1 MCGIAG
7 FWGEGGEPVGW
18 RMIESLRH
26 RGPDYQGVWCE
37 GTVVLAHARLSILD
51 LDPRSH
57 QPFFSSDGRY
67 GIVFN
72 GEIYNFQVLRAELEK
87 AGYTFRT
94 TSDTEVLLTA
104 YQHWGGACLER
115 LRGMFA
121 FAIYD
126 RVERRF
132 FLARDPMGKKPLYY
146 TFQGGIFAFA
156 SEIKALWRHPAIPR
170 RLSLPALHAYLV
182 LDYVPTPYAIGEGIF
197 KLEGGHYMIV
207 EENRLVEKGAYWEPP
222 FPLSGKV
229 SYSFEEARCTLDRLL
244 NEAVQ
249 LRMVADVP
257 VGVFLSGGIDS
268 STVAWYAQ
276 AQSASPVLTFS
287 IGFTEKS
294 YDESDYAVKVAK
306 HLGTDHYAAM
316 LTPQKALELVEEVF
330 PLMDEP
336 FADASILP
344 TYFLS
349 QFARQRV
356 IVALGGDGGD
366 ELQAGYPTFIADRYA
381 GLLAWVPAGGIRFME
396 RLAAK
401 LLPPSDANIAL
412 DFKVRQFLR
421 GFTGRVIERHTR
433 WLASF
438 LPEELSVLLRPEYAH
453 GAASVLETWLMPYL
467 QRIPEGTPLY
477 ARVAFLYYKTYL
489 QDDILVKVDRAS
501 MYNALEVRA
510 PLLDKKVVEFLAS
523 LPLSYRRRGS
533 ETKFL
538 LKRLMQGRLPEEIL
552 YRPKKGF
559 GVPLS
564 RWLREDLRAPIQAE
578 LLRPD
583 PWFRPEALR
592 TLWEKHQSRR
602 ANYRKLL
609 WNLYT
614 FKRFA
619 RQWGLG

>member
-7 FWGEGGEPVGW
+7 FWGEGGEMVGK
-18 RMIESLRH
+18 RMIETLRH
-26 RGPDYQGVWCE
+26 RGPDYQAVWSE
-37 GTVVLAHARLSILD
+37 GPATLAHARLSILD

-57 QPFFSSDGRY
+57 QPFFSADGRHV
-67 GIVFN
+67 ITFN
-72 GEIYNFQVLRAELEK
+72 GEIYNFQALRHVLQKE
-87 AGYTFRT
+87 GITFRT
-94 TSDTEVLLTA
+94 TSDTEVLLEA
-104 YQHWGGACLER
+104 YRRWGKACLQH

-126 RVERRF
+126 REEKTF

-146 TFQGGIFAFA
+146 SFQHGVFAFA
-156 SEIKALWRHPAIPR
+156 SEIKALWQHPNIPR
-170 RLSLPALHAYLV
+170 RLSPTALHAYLV
-182 LDYVPTPYAIGEGIF
+182 LDYVPTPYAISEGIY

-207 EENRLVEKGAYWEPP
+207 REGHLIEHAAYWEPP
-222 FPLSGKV
+222 LPTENPLPL
-229 SYSFEEARCTLDRLL
+229 EEAVRTLDSLL
-244 NEAVQ
+244 AKAVR

-276 AQSASPVLTFS
+276 QHSESPILTFS

-294 YDESDYAVKVAK
+294 YDESDYAIKVARL
-306 HLGTDHYAAM
+306 LGTHHYAAT
-316 LTPQKALELVEEVF
+316 LTPQKALQLVEEVF

-366 ELQAGYPTFIADRYA
+366 ELQAGYPTFIADRYV
-381 GLLAWVPAGGIRFME
+381 GLLSWMPKGGIRLLE
-396 RLAAK
+396 HLAAT

-421 GFTGRVIERHTR
+421 GFTGEPIERHTR

-438 LPEELSVLLRPEYAH
+438 LPEELPTLLHPEYAQ
-453 GAASVLETWLMPYL
+453 GAENILEHWLTPYMRRL
-467 QRIPEGTPLY
+467 PEGTPLY

-510 PLLDKKVVEFLAS
+510 PLLDKEVVEFLAS
-523 LPLSYRRRGS
+523 LPLRYRRRGS
-533 ETKFL
+533 KTKFL
-538 LKRLMQGRLPEEIL
+538 LKKLMHRRLPAEVL

-564 RWLREDLRAPIQAE
+564 RWLREELRTPIEAE

-583 PWFRPEALR
+583 PWFRPSALR
-592 TLWEKHQSRR
+592 TLWEKHQNRQ

-609 WNLYT
+609 WNIYT

>member
-7 FWGEGGEPVGW
+7 FWGQGDEKVGW
-18 RMIESLRH
+18 QMIKAIGY
-26 RGPDYQGVWCE
+26 RGPDYHGVWRE
-37 GTVVLAHARLSILD
+37 DEVVLAHARLSILD

-57 QPFFSSDGRY
+57 QPFFSEDGRY
-67 GIVFN
+67 AIVFN
-72 GEIYNFQVLRAELEK
+72 GEIYNFQELRSLLERE
-87 AGYTFRT
+87 GYIFRT
-94 TSDTEVLLTA
+94 TSDTEVLLQS
-104 YQHWGGACLER
+104 YIRWGKRCLDQ

-126 RVERRF
+126 RVEKAF

-146 TFQGGIFAFA
+146 TFQNGLFAFA
-156 SEIKALWRHPAIPR
+156 SEIKALWQHPRIAR
-170 RLSLPALHAYLV
+170 RLSVPALHAYLI

-207 EENRLVEKGAYWEPP
+207 REKELVEYQSYWEPP
-222 FPLSGKV
+222 FPS
-229 SYSFEEARCTLDRLL
+229 EEAPPIE
-244 NEAVQ
+244 EAVRMLDNLLMEAVR
-249 LRMVADVP
+249 LRLIADVP

-276 AQSASPVLTFS
+276 QQREVPILTFS
-287 IGFTEKS
+287 IGFTEES
-294 YDESDYAVKVAK
+294 YDERDYALRVAQK
-306 HLGTDHYAAM
+306 LGTDHHTSI

-366 ELQAGYPTFIADRYA
+366 ELQAGYPTFLADRYA
-381 GLLAWVPAGGIRFME
+381 WLFEWLSAS
-396 RLAAK
+396 AAAS
-401 LLPPSDANIAL
+401 LTAVAEAILPPSDENIAL

-421 GFTGRVIERHTR
+421 GFTGPIEERHTR

-438 LPEELSVLLRPEYAH
+438 LPEELPTLLTPEYAKE
-453 GAASVLETWLMPYL
+453 ATSFLRTWLQRYL
-467 QRIPEGTPLY
+467 KRVPQSAPEY
-477 ARVAFLYYKTYL
+477 ASTAYIYYKTYL

-510 PLLDKKVVEFLAS
+510 PLLDKQVVSFLAS
-523 LPLSYRRRGS
+523 LPLSYRRRGGQ
-533 ETKFL
+533 TKYL
-538 LKRLMQGRLPEEIL
+538 LKKLMEGRLPSEVL
-552 YRPKKGF
+552 HRPKKGF

-564 RWLREDLRAPIQAE
+564 RWLREELRKPIAAE

-583 PWFRPEALR
+583 PWFRPEVLR
-592 TLWEKHQSRR
+592 RLWDKHQNRQ

-619 RQWGLG
+619 REWGLG

>member
-7 FWGEGGEPVGW
+7 FWGEGGETVGHK
-18 RMIESLRH
+18 MISTLRH
-26 RGPDYQGVWCE
+26 RGPDYQGVWSE
-37 GTVVLAHARLSILD
+37 GPVTLAHARLSILD

-57 QPFFSSDGRY
+57 QPFFSADRRY
-67 GIVFN
+67 VIVFN
-72 GEIYNFQVLRAELEK
+72 GEIYNFQELREQLRK
-87 AGYTFRT
+87 KGVVFRT
-94 TSDTEVLLTA
+94 TSDTEVLVEA
-104 YQHWGGACLER
+104 YAQWGRGMLDK

-126 RVERRF
+126 RLEKTF

-146 TFQGGIFAFA
+146 TFREGLFAFA
-156 SEIKALWRHPAIPR
+156 SEMKALWQHPQIPR
-170 RLSLPALHAYLV
+170 QLSLSALHAYLI
-182 LDYVPTPYAIGEGIF
+182 LDYVPTPLAISEGVF
-197 KLEGGHYMIV
+197 KLEGGHYMVVKEGKLIGHGMYWDPPMP
-207 EENRLVEKGAYWEPP
+207 EEKAPS
-222 FPLSGKV
+222 LS
-229 SYSFEEARCTLDRLL
+229 
-244 NEAVQ
+244 EAVRRLDALLAEAVR
-249 LRMVADVP
+249 LRLVADVP
-257 VGVFLSGGIDS
+257 VGIFLSGGIDS

-276 AQSASPVLTFS
+276 QHSESPILSFS
-287 IGFTEKS
+287 IGFTERS
-294 YDESDYAVKVAK
+294 YDESDYAQKVAK
-306 HLGTDHYAAM
+306 RLGTDHHAAI

-336 FADASILP
+336 FADASIIP

-381 GLLAWVPAGGIRFME
+381 GLLSWIPRGGISWLGWIAE
-396 RLAAK
+396 RT
-401 LLPPSDANIAL
+401 LPPSDDDIAL

-421 GFTGRVIERHTR
+421 GFTGSPVERHTR
-433 WLASF
+433 WLSSF
-438 LPEELSVLLRPEYAH
+438 LPEELSQLLKPDFVK
-453 GAASVLETWLMPYL
+453 GAEQSLELLLNRYTDRMP
-467 QRIPEGTPLY
+467 QSAPLWAKTAY
-477 ARVAFLYYKTYL
+477 LYYKTYL

-510 PLLDKKVVEFLAS
+510 PLLDREVVRFLAS

-538 LKRLMQGRLPEEIL
+538 LKKLMQGRLPDEIL
-552 YRPKKGF
+552 FRPKKGF
-559 GVPLS
+559 GVPLP
-564 RWLREDLRAPIQAE
+564 RWLREELRAPIEAE

-583 PWFRPEALR
+583 PWFRPEALKS
-592 TLWEKHQSRR
+592 LWEAHQQRR
-602 ANYRKLL
+602 SNLRKLL

-619 RQWGLG
+619 HQWGFG